1 MHTAPLLAA
10 AGVDSP
16 FQHTLA
22 GVQQWS
28 GIGLHSGDAVRVT
41 LRPAP
46 INTGRYFV
54 RVDLPEQ
61 PKIPA
66 RVDHVQ
72 STQLATELVGS
83 GARVRTVEHLL
94 AALAIAGVDNV
105 VIEVSGPE
113 VPVLDGS
120 AQLWLEGILAVGL
133 VAQEAERPSCLLTEP
148 ITIYQ
153 GDAFVSAVPAP
164 QTKLSYGI
172 DFAYAAIGRQWCSFT
187 PAELATEIAPARTF
201 GFAEQVE
208 SLRAQG
214 LIQGGSLDNA
224 LVCSATGWLNPPL
237 RFQDE
242 PVRHKLLD
250 LWGDLALLGCL
261 PTAHYVAYKAS
272 HHLHTQLARAI
283 ATRLAPA
290 RDHSRL

>member
-1 MHTAPLLAA
+1 MEMYTAPLPTA
-10 AGVDSP
+10 VDSSC
-16 FQHTLA
+16 QHTLA
-22 GVQQWS
+22 APQHWS
-28 GIGLHSGDAVRVT
+28 GVGLHSGHEVSVT
-41 LRPAP
+41 LQPAP
-46 INTGRYFV
+46 ANSGRCFV
-54 RVDLPEQ
+54 RVDLPQ
-61 PKIPA
+61 HPKIPA
-66 RVDHVQ
+66 RIDHVQ
-72 STQLATELVGS
+72 STQLATELVGA
-83 GARVRTVEHLL
+83 GASVRTVEHLL

-105 VIEVSGPE
+105 VIEVSGAE

-120 AQLWLEGILAVGL
+120 AQPWLDGILAVGL
-133 VAQEAERPSCLLTEP
+133 AAQEAQRPCGALREP
-148 ITIYQ
+148 ITLYE

-164 QTKLSYGI
+164 ATRVSYGI
-172 DFAYAAIGRQWCSFT
+172 DFAYAAIGRQWCSFS

-208 SLRAQG
+208 YLRAQG

-237 RFQDE
+237 RFADE

-250 LWGDLALLGCL
+250 FWGDLALLGVP

-283 ATRLAPA
+283 APRLSPA
-290 RDHSRL
+290 STHSRL